1 MSIAKIIG
9 ERIRAYRNQ
18 KGWSQEYLAEKADV
32 HHTYIGQLERGE
44 KNATIES
51 ISKIAGAL
59 GVSLSR
65 LFENISIEQQADN
78 LPAQCYAL
86 LQEQPVNDQ
95 KALAEILAALIRK
108 RQTTPRMDRHET
120 IVTGRCE
127 TFRYCHIWR

>member
-9 ERIRAYRNQ
+9 DRIRAYRNQ

-51 ISKIAGAL
+51 ISKIAGTL

-65 LFENISIEQQADN
+65 LFENISIEQQENN

-95 KALAEILAALIRK
+95 KVLAEILAALIQYK
-108 RQTTPRMDRHET
+108 KA
-120 IVTGRCE
+120 
-127 TFRYCHIWR
+127 

>member
-9 ERIRAYRNQ
+9 DRIRAYRNQ

-51 ISKIAGAL
+51 ISKIAGTL
-59 GVSLSR
+59 GVSLSSF
-65 LFENISIEQQADN
+65 FENISVEQQEDN

-95 KALAEILAALIRK
+95 KVLAEILAALIQYK
-108 RQTTPRMDRHET
+108 KA
-120 IVTGRCE
+120 
-127 TFRYCHIWR
+127 

>member
-1 MSIAKIIG
+1 MQRLSEIGSARIATKRVG
-9 ERIRAYRNQ
+9 VRNI
-18 KGWSQEYLAEKADV
+18 WPN
-32 HHTYIGQLERGE
+32 HTYIGQLERGE

-65 LFENISIEQQADN
+65 LFENISIEQQEDN

-95 KALAEILAALIRK
+95 KALAEILAALIQYK
-108 RQTTPRMDRHET
+108 KA
-120 IVTGRCE
+120 
-127 TFRYCHIWR
+127 

>member
-9 ERIRAYRNQ
+9 DRIRAYRNQ

-51 ISKIAGAL
+51 ISKIAGTL
-59 GVSLSR
+59 GVSLSSF
-65 LFENISIEQQADN
+65 FENISVEQQEDN

-86 LQEQPVNDQ
+86 LQEQPVNAQ
-95 KALAEILAALIRK
+95 KALAEILAALIQYK
-108 RQTTPRMDRHET
+108 LA
-120 IVTGRCE
+120 
-127 TFRYCHIWR
+127 

>member
-9 ERIRAYRNQ
+9 DRIRAYRNQ
-18 KGWSQEYLAEKADV
+18 KGWSQEYLAEKECRRKQ
-32 HHTYIGQLERGE
+32 YIDALKNIGWARPLREVSRRG
-44 KNATIES
+44 ILVLES

-65 LFENISIEQQADN
+65 LFENISIEQQENN

-95 KALAEILAALIRK
+95 KVLAEILAALIQYK
-108 RQTTPRMDRHET
+108 KA
-120 IVTGRCE
+120 
-127 TFRYCHIWR
+127 

>member
-9 ERIRAYRNQ
+9 DRIRAYRNQ

-65 LFENISIEQQADN
+65 LFENISIEQQENN

-95 KALAEILAALIRK
+95 KALAEILAALIQYK
-108 RQTTPRMDRHET
+108 NA
-120 IVTGRCE
+120 
-127 TFRYCHIWR
+127 